1 MFLIS
6 GMARRSTRKYGKR
19 KTARR
24 AYTGLRRRTRR
35 RTSRRKTNSPK
46 SMGSKIYSLVKSA
59 SPYIAFTS
67 QLTQKDYSAL
77 ENTSYKNENMATKAK
92 IFANIVTGRLTGFTA
107 FKNGN
112 LYGSETTPFTINP
125 SGVANKVTGIGVA
138 GLIYKNLPIKQLPQ
152 KQKVG
157 EIAKRVLLGGA
168 LGGLFD
174 APDNTSM
181 SQTASSSPQVLGK
194 HMSVIQQNRS
204 ASMQRGMYSEGNDST
219 EGSFN

>member
-1 MFLIS
+1 
-6 GMARRSTRKYGKR
+6 MARRSTRRRKR
-19 KTARR
+19 TITRSP
-24 AYTGLRRRTRR
+24 LRRRTRR
-35 RTSRRKTNSPK
+35 RTSRRKTNGAK

-59 SPYIAFTS
+59 TPYIAFSS

-77 ENTSYKNENMATKAK
+77 ENTNYKNEDMATKAK

-125 SGVANKVTGIGVA
+125 SGIVNKFTGLGAA

-157 EIAKRVLLGGA
+157 EIAKRLILGGGI
-168 LGGLFD
+168 GGLFD

-181 SQTASSSPQVLGK
+181 SQTANSSPQVLGK

-219 EGSFN
+219 AGSFN

>member
-24 AYTGLRRRTRR
+24 AYTKKRKK
-35 RTSRRKTNSPK
+35 SRKNTSPK

-77 ENTSYKNENMATKAK
+77 ENTDYKNAQMIDKVK
-92 IFANIVTGRLTGFTA
+92 IFANIVTGRLTGFTP

-125 SGVANKVTGIGVA
+125 SGVANKFTGIGVA
-138 GLIYKNLPIKQLPQ
+138 GLVYKNLPIKQLPQ

-219 EGSFN
+219 AGSFN

>member
-1 MFLIS
+1 
-6 GMARRSTRKYGKR
+6 MARRSTKKGGRR

-24 AYTGLRRRTRR
+24 AYTKKRKK
-35 RTSRRKTNSPK
+35 SRKNNSPK

-77 ENTSYKNENMATKAK
+77 ENTDYKNAQMIDKVK

-125 SGVANKVTGIGVA
+125 SGVANKFTGIGVA

-204 ASMQRGMYSEGNDST
+204 ASMQQGMYSEGNDST
-219 EGSFN
+219 AGSFN

>member
-24 AYTGLRRRTRR
+24 AYTKKRKK
-35 RTSRRKTNSPK
+35 SRKNTSPK

-77 ENTSYKNENMATKAK
+77 ENTDYKNAQMIDKVK
-92 IFANIVTGRLTGFTA
+92 IFANIVTGRLTGFTP

-125 SGVANKVTGIGVA
+125 SGVANKFTGIGVA
-138 GLIYKNLPIKQLPQ
+138 GLVYKNLPIKQLPQ
-152 KQKVG
+152 KSKIG
-157 EIAKRVLLGGA
+157 AIGKRLLLGGA
-168 LGGLFD
+168 IGGLFD
-174 APDNTSM
+174 APSGNPHTTS
-181 SQTASSSPQVLGK
+181 SAQVLGR
-194 HMSVIQQNRS
+194 HMSVQQQNRS
-204 ASMQRGMYSEGNDST
+204 ATTQTGMYSSSNDVT
-219 EGSFN
+219 GGSF

>member
-1 MFLIS
+1 
-6 GMARRSTRKYGKR
+6 MARRSTRKYGKR

-24 AYTGLRRRTRR
+24 AYTKK
-35 RTSRRKTNSPK
+35 RRKSRKNTSPK
-46 SMGSKIYSLVKSA
+46 TMGSKIYSLVKSA

-77 ENTSYKNENMATKAK
+77 ENTSYKNEDMATKAK
-92 IFANIVTGRLTGFTA
+92 IFLNIVTGRLTGFTA

-125 SGVANKVTGIGVA
+125 SGIANKFTGVGLA
-138 GLIYKNLPIKQLPQ
+138 GLVYKNLPIKQLPQ

-204 ASMQRGMYSEGNDST
+204 ASMQQGMYSEGNDST
-219 EGSFN
+219 AGSFN

>member
-1 MFLIS
+1 
-6 GMARRSTRKYGKR
+6 MARRSTRRRKR
-19 KTARR
+19 TITRSP
-24 AYTGLRRRTRR
+24 LRRRTRR
-35 RTSRRKTNSPK
+35 RTSRRKTNGAK

-77 ENTSYKNENMATKAK
+77 ENTDYKNAQMIDKVK

-125 SGVANKVTGIGVA
+125 SGVANKFTGIGVA

-219 EGSFN
+219 AGSFN

>member
-1 MFLIS
+1 
-6 GMARRSTRKYGKR
+6 MARRSTKKGGRR

-24 AYTGLRRRTRR
+24 AYTKKRKK
-35 RTSRRKTNSPK
+35 SRKNNSPK

-67 QLTQKDYSAL
+67 QLTQKNYSAL
-77 ENTSYKNENMATKAK
+77 ENTDYKNAQMIDKVK

-125 SGVANKVTGIGVA
+125 SGVANKFTGIGVA

-219 EGSFN
+219 AGSFN

>member
-1 MFLIS
+1 
-6 GMARRSTRKYGKR
+6 MARRSTKKGGRR

-24 AYTGLRRRTRR
+24 AYTKKRKK
-35 RTSRRKTNSPK
+35 SRKNNSPK

-77 ENTSYKNENMATKAK
+77 ENTDYKNAQMIDKVK

-125 SGVANKVTGIGVA
+125 SGVANKFTGIGVA

-181 SQTASSSPQVLGK
+181 SQTANSSPQVLGK

-204 ASMQRGMYSEGNDST
+204 ASMQQGMYSEGNDST
-219 EGSFN
+219 AGSFN

>member
-1 MFLIS
+1 
-6 GMARRSTRKYGKR
+6 MARRSTKKGGRR

-24 AYTGLRRRTRR
+24 AYTKKRKK
-35 RTSRRKTNSPK
+35 SRKNNSPK

-77 ENTSYKNENMATKAK
+77 ENTDYKNAQMIDKVK

-125 SGVANKVTGIGVA
+125 SGVANKFTGIGVA

-219 EGSFN
+219 AGSFN

>member
-1 MFLIS
+1 MFLIY
-6 GMARRSTRKYGKR
+6 GMARRSIRKYGKR

-24 AYTGLRRRTRR
+24 AYTKKRKK
-35 RTSRRKTNSPK
+35 SRKNTSPK

-77 ENTSYKNENMATKAK
+77 ENTDYKNAQMIDKVK

-125 SGVANKVTGIGVA
+125 SGVANKFTGIGVA
-138 GLIYKNLPIKQLPQ
+138 GLVYKNLPIKQLPQ

-219 EGSFN
+219 AGSFN